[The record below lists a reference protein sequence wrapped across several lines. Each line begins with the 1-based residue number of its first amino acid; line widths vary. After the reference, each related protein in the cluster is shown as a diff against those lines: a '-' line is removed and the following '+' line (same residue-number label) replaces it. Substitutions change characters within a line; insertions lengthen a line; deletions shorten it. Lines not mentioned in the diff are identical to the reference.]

1 MLTILQNDERVF
13 ELKDSIIEFKFFTS
27 GEHKGRF
34 NIAFKD
40 FQGNKSGLRKCYT
53 SINYYNHNYKLKEYP
68 SFNYTYKA
76 ADVEQIEDALG
87 SGLIVLFSRTTSDKD
102 KFDFQI
108 LFRFYDDTDFF
119 LIELISIKD
128 LTNQNYG
135 IHSIS
140 PFTIKDTKLWLTGNK
155 EPTNLKDITWF
166 KNGWQSWSPCKI
178 FFGKEKDRKGPP
190 LKIFKRTLDN
200 QDYEIEGR
208 FYSEYNTVITDLIS
222 KNSLIIGFTTLKDQ
236 FSRIIMDYKK
246 TYRLKILTAFGCMDG
261 RTFQD
266 SFINSS
272 EELFIGFKTENKGC
286 YGLIDYAKIVKE
298 NAEEEHPNDVPIG
311 WASWYYYFT
320 KVTES
325 DIIKNLNFFKKNE
338 EKVPIDF
345 IQLDDGYFEKI
356 GDYQNINNKFSHG
369 ISWLFEKIKNTGFIG
384 GIWTAPFFAEKNSN
398 LFQEH
403 PQWFLKKAGKNKFL
417 KTHFNW
423 GTFQYGLDLT
433 QHEILVYIKNYFKKF
448 RFALK
453 EKQIEE
459 ESLIEFF
466 KIDFLF
472 AAAPY
477 DADYENKK
485 LTRAQLY
492 YNGVKAIR
500 EGISEDSFLLGCGAP
515 LGPCAGLVDAM
526 RIGTDTAPEWTKW
539 DWIGNKLGFALPNLK
554 RALINTLYRS
564 FMHKYFWINDPDCL
578 MIRRTDTNLNLNEIR
593 LQLTLFGISGG
604 QILISDDMT
613 KLTEEEI
620 RDASLML
627 PVYNPEDFDPV
638 VPDAFISELP
648 TIYFLETQETIGK
661 RYLVAIINWD
671 KKPHNRSIKISQILP
686 NLPKDEKNFFVFDF
700 WNNKFLGEYN
710 RDTAIYLNKIPPH
723 GCSYLSLIFI
733 DKFLKK
739 EPIFLSSDLHITQ
752 GCCEITNFD
761 YNEEEMIISLIL
773 DLIGEREGKLL
784 LKLPSHLK
792 IKECQYNYSIF
803 DKERNIFEI
812 EVAFI
817 DHTSFTIFLTNK

>member
-1 MLTILQNDERVF
+1 MLSILQNDEKIF

-27 GEHKGRF
+27 GKQKGRF

-40 FQGNKSGLRKCYT
+40 IQGNKSGLRKCYS
-53 SINYYNHNYKLKEYP
+53 SINYYDHNDKLKEYP
-68 SFNYTYKA
+68 SFNFTYRSA
-76 ADVEQIEDALG
+76 EVEQIKDNLG
-87 SGLIVLFSRTTSDKD
+87 EGLEVLFSRTKPDKN

-108 LFRFYDDTDFF
+108 LFRFYDNTDFLLVQ
-119 LIELISIKD
+119 LINIKD
-128 LTNQNYG
+128 FSTEHYK

-140 PFTIKDTKLWLTGNK
+140 PFTIKENKLWLSGN
-155 EPTNLKDITWF
+155 EESTNLKNITWF
-166 KNGWQSWSPCKI
+166 KNGWQSWSPCRI
-178 FFGKEKDRKGPP
+178 FFGNEKDRKGPP

-208 FYSEYNTVITDLIS
+208 FYSEYNTVITDLNS
-222 KNSLIIGFTTLKDQ
+222 ENSLIIGFTTLKDQ
-236 FSRIIMDYKK
+236 FSRIIIDYKK
-246 TYRLKILTAFGCMDG
+246 TYKLKLLTALGCLD
-261 RTFQD
+261 RRKLQD
-266 SFINSS
+266 CSIDSS
-272 EELFIGFKTENKGC
+272 EELFIGFKTENQGY
-286 YGLIDYAKIVKE
+286 YGLIDYSMIVKE
-298 NAEEEHPNDVPIG
+298 NIEEERPNEVPIG

-320 KVTES
+320 EVTEK

-356 GDYQNINNKFSHG
+356 GDYHNINNKFSHG
-369 ISWLFEKIKNTGFIG
+369 LPWLFKKIKNSRFKG

-403 PQWFLKKAGKNKFL
+403 PDWFLKKAGKNKFL

-423 GTFQYGLDLT
+423 GTFQYSLDLT
-433 QHEILVYIKNYFKKF
+433 QPEILNYMKDYFKNF

-453 EKQIEE
+453 EKQVEG

-466 KIDFLF
+466 KIDFLH

-477 DADYENKK
+477 DADYQNKK

-500 EGISEDSFLLGCGAP
+500 EGISDDSFLLGCGAP
-515 LGPCAGLVDAM
+515 LGPCVGLMDAM
-526 RIGTDTAPEWTKW
+526 RIGTDTAPEWTKL
-539 DWIGNKLGFALPNLK
+539 DWIGNKLGFSLPSLK

-578 MIRRTDTNLNLNEIR
+578 MIRRTGTDLNLNEIR
-593 LQLTLFGISGG
+593 LQLTIFGLSGG
-604 QILISDDMT
+604 QVLISDDMT
-613 KLTEEEI
+613 KLHEEEI
-620 RDASLML
+620 RDATLML
-627 PVYNPEDFDPV
+627 PVYNPEDFDPIV
-638 VPDAFISELP
+638 SDAFISQLP
-648 TIYFLETQETIGK
+648 TIYFIETQETIGK

-671 KKPHNRSIKISQILP
+671 KNPTNRSIKITKILP
-686 NLPKDEKNFFVFDF
+686 NLPKDEKDFFLFDF

-710 RDTAIYLNKIPPH
+710 RDATIHLNSIPPH

-733 DKFLKK
+733 DEFLKSG
-739 EPIFLSSDLHITQ
+739 PIFLSSDLHITQ
-752 GCCEITNFD
+752 GCSEITIFD
-761 YNEEEMIISLIL
+761 YNEEQMMISLII
-773 DLIGEREGKLL
+773 DLIGERKGNLL
-784 LKLPSHLK
+784 LKLPSNMK
-792 IKECQYNYSIF
+792 IKECQYNCSIF
-803 DKERNIFEI
+803 DKQNNIFKI

-817 DHTSFTIFLTNK
+817 DHTSFTISLANK

>member
-1 MLTILQNDERVF
+1 MLTVLQNDESVF
-13 ELKDSIIEFKFFTS
+13 ELKNTVIEFTFFPS
-27 GEHKGRF
+27 GEYKGRF

-40 FQGNKSGLRKCYT
+40 FNGNKSSLKNCYF
-53 SINYYNHNYKLKEYP
+53 SINYFDHNDKLKEYP
-68 SFNYTYKA
+68 SFNFTYRS
-76 ADVEQIEDALG
+76 ADIEQIEDNLG
-87 SGLIVLFSRTTSDKD
+87 SGLEVLFSRTKPDKD

-119 LIELISIKD
+119 LIKLINIRD
-128 LTNQNYG
+128 LRPKHYK

-140 PFTIKDTKLWLTGNK
+140 PFTIKEDKLWLSGNEK
-155 EPTNLKDITWF
+155 PTNLKNITWF
-166 KNGWQSWSPCKI
+166 KNGWQSWSPCRI
-178 FFGKEKDRKGPP
+178 FFGKQKDRKGPP

-208 FYSEYNTVITDLIS
+208 FYSEYNTTITDLNS
-222 KNSLIIGFTTLKDQ
+222 KKTLIIGFTTLKDQ
-236 FSRIIMDYKK
+236 FSRIIIDYKK
-246 TYRLKILTAFGCMDG
+246 AYKLKLLTAFGCLDG

-266 SFINSS
+266 SSIDSS
-272 EELFIGFKTENKGC
+272 EELFIGFKANNQGY
-286 YGLIDYAKIVKE
+286 YGLIDYAKIVKD
-298 NAEEEHPNDVPIG
+298 NIEEEHTNDVPIG

-320 KVTES
+320 EVTEK

-338 EKVPIDF
+338 ETVPIDF

-356 GDYQNINNKFSHG
+356 GDYHDINNKFPHG
-369 ISWLFEKIKNTGFIG
+369 LSWLFEKIKNAGFKG

-403 PQWFLKKAGKNKFL
+403 PQWFLKKAKKKRFL

-423 GTFQYGLDLT
+423 GTFQYSLDLT
-433 QHEILVYIKNYFKKF
+433 QPEILNYIKNYFKKF
-448 RFALK
+448 RYALK
-453 EKQIEE
+453 DKQSEK

-466 KIDFLF
+466 KIDFLH

-485 LTRAQLY
+485 HTRAQLY

-500 EGISEDSFLLGCGAP
+500 EGISDGSFLLGCGAP
-515 LGPCAGLVDAM
+515 LGPCVGLVNAM

-539 DWIGNKLGFALPNLK
+539 DWIGNKLGFALPSLK

-564 FMHKYFWINDPDCL
+564 FMHNYFWINDPDCL
-578 MIRRTDTNLNLNEIR
+578 MIRRTDTDLSLNEIR

-613 KLTEEEI
+613 KLNEEEI
-620 RDASLML
+620 QDAKLML
-627 PVYNPEDFDPV
+627 PVNNPEYFDPI

-648 TIYFLETQETIGK
+648 TIYFIETQESIGK

-671 KKPHNRSIKISQILP
+671 KKPNNRTIKISEILP
-686 NLPKDEKNFFVFDF
+686 NLPNDEKNFFIFDF
-700 WNNKFLGEYN
+700 WNDKFLGEYN
-710 RDTAIYLNKIPPH
+710 RDATIHLNNIPPH

-733 DKFLKK
+733 DEFLKK
-739 EPIFLSSDLHITQ
+739 GPIFLSSDLHISQ
-752 GCCEITNFD
+752 GCYELTTFEYD
-761 YNEEEMIISLIL
+761 EEEMIISVII
-773 DLIGEREGKLL
+773 DLIGEREGKILI
-784 LKLPSHLK
+784 KMPSDMR
-792 IKECQYNYSIF
+792 IKECQYNCSIF
-803 DKERNIFEI
+803 DKEHNIFKI
-812 EVAFI
+812 EVAFF
-817 DHTSFTIFLTNK
+817 DHTSFTISLANK